1 MTNSEII
8 FKAAIA
14 ANLYTEE
21 EALAIV
27 AAEGDL
33 PIHTYAEWQRMGRQV
48 RLHEQAALVC
58 DLWKYTRKPN
68 KAARAAAEAEG
79 KDPAEN
85 PHYYKALSRLFT
97 KAQTDRKQD
106 PEEARRAAMERVR
119 AINAELSAQRHG
131 KRKAEQPAPEQPA
144 PTAAPEQQ
152 PDVWDCEQIP
162 LF

>member
-14 ANLYTEE
+14 ANIYTEE

-27 AAEGDL
+27 AETGAL

-48 RLHEQAALVC
+48 RYGEKAALVC
-58 DLWKYTRKPN
+58 DLWKHTNKPN
-68 KAARAAAEAEG
+68 KASRAAAEAEG
-79 KDPAEN
+79 KDPEDD
-85 PHYYKALSRLFT
+85 PHYYKALARLFT
-97 KAQTDRKQD
+97 MAQTDRKQD
-106 PEEARRAAMERVR
+106 PAEARRAAMERVR

-131 KRKAEQPAPEQPA
+131 KRKAEWPAPEQPA
-144 PTAAPEQQ
+144 PTAAPAQQ
-152 PDVWDCEQIP
+152 PDVWECEQIP